1 MNTFFA
7 GIVMG
12 LREVWAHKFRS
23 FLSMIGIILGV
34 ASLISMIA
42 IIQGM
47 INNMRVFIEV
57 QGGIQTF
64 SIDPQGVPEEQQE
77 IAYLSKGLTLDD
89 AIAISQSV
97 PLAAYISPEIY
108 AGRAQLTANGISY
121 RIDVTGVTSSSETV
135 NKIEIDQ
142 GRYISDLDNAHYE
155 QVIVLGTEITSRLFP
170 NEDPIGKQVR
180 YRSLLFTV
188 VGVQKEYIFMQN
200 GRNALWW
207 KNRLAHIPLNTA
219 IKMGGQL
226 NISRIG
232 IRVEDAA
239 FLADVVPQLESVMT
253 NLHQGINDFAINT
266 KEDQLA
272 EFKKLENS
280 FTYSFGGVAGI
291 SLLVGGIGI
300 MNVMLAVINERIRE
314 IGVRKALGAQAWDVF
329 LQFLAEALLISILG
343 GLLGILTSQ
352 GLVVILKQMIPGSE
366 SISVP
371 TQAILLGFGFS
382 VFVGILAG
390 IYPAIKA
397 ARMNPIDA
405 LRYE

>member
-1 MNTFFA
+1 MNTFFS

-23 FLSMIGIILGV
+23 LLSMTGIILGV

-47 INNMRVFIEV
+47 IGNMRVFIEV

-89 AIAISQSV
+89 AIAIKESV
-97 PLAAYISPEIY
+97 PLAAYISPEVN
-108 AGRAQLTANGISY
+108 AGRAQITANGVSY
-121 RIDVTGVTSSSETV
+121 RVDAMGVTSSSQIV
-135 NKIEIDQ
+135 NKIEVDQ
-142 GRYISDLDNAHYE
+142 GRYISDLDDLRNE
-155 QVIVLGTEITSRLFP
+155 RVIVLGTEITKRLFP
-170 NEDPIGKQVR
+170 DEDPVGKQVR
-180 YRSLLFTV
+180 FRDNLFTV
-188 VGVQKEYIFMQN
+188 VGVQKEHIHMQN
-200 GRNALWW
+200 GRNVLWW
-207 KNRLAHIPLNTA
+207 KNRLAHIPLSTA
-219 IKMGGQL
+219 IKFSGQET
-226 NISRIG
+226 ISRIG

-239 FLADVVPQLESVMT
+239 FLADVVPQLETIMQT
-253 NLHQGINDFAINT
+253 LHQGIQDTGVNT

-272 EFKKLENS
+272 EFKKLEDS

-314 IGVRKALGAQAWDVF
+314 IGVRKALGAQAWDIF
-329 LQFLAEALLISILG
+329 MQFLAEALLISILG
-343 GLLGILTSQ
+343 GLLGILTSN
-352 GLVVILKQMIPGSE
+352 GLVAILREMIPGSE
-366 SISVP
+366 GITVP
-371 TQAILLGFGFS
+371 TQAIFLGFGFS